1 MAEEIKIVASA
12 VGFDQVNKALDS
24 TAKSLT
30 QTSQAATQAGKALGN
45 ELKVATGSASSAVT
59 NLSRIVSDSAYGFI
73 GIANNIQ
80 PFIDSLGYAKKEAQA
95 TGTSMKDNLIAALT
109 GAGGLSLAFAAVTTA
124 ITFAQ
129 IGFSAWTRGSSQ
141 AKSSIDSMDESTR
154 NLSIDIKNLGE
165 DLKLVKVQFDLI
177 KEYKTLEFD
186 IKFGKG
192 YTSDLKMAEL
202 DVTQL
207 GYAQDFARNEFA
219 KSRKAW
225 DEANAA
231 LYGFTQ
237 TQQGSF
243 DSTNKFADAV
253 AKLGD
258 LTNIS
263 SANLSGFTDEQKVYI
278 QNVIDAGK
286 KVSDLR
292 DKYYSYNDQIALA
305 KLRVEALK
313 DAERRRLEEL
323 RKNQPAFERD
333 LKFKPIKVLPIEV
346 SNKKIQEQIQ
356 KDLSKITIQKVVEIP
371 ITFMPAKTGLIEI
384 TDAINSFMSDAAM
397 GIGMAFADI
406 LSQAITGGITFG
418 DAFKGVFNALG
429 GAIAGLGKELIKIGT
444 LAIAAKLALD
454 TVLANPY
461 AVVAIGIALAALGSA
476 IQKTTSKQRF
486 ATGTRYA
493 PGGMAL
499 VGERGPEMI
508 NLPRGSQVIPAAQTS
523 QMMGGI
529 GGAIEVF
536 GMLRGQDIYFSNK
549 KYGQTYKRT
558 T

>member
-24 TAKSLT
+24 TSKTLT
-30 QTSQAATQAGKALGN
+30 QTSEAATKAGKTLGS

-80 PFIDSLGYAKKEAQA
+80 PFIDSLGYAKKEAQS
-95 TGTSMKDNLIAALT
+95 TGTSLKDNLVGALT

-129 IGFSAWTRGSSQ
+129 IGFSAWTRGSKD
-141 AKSSIDSMDESTR
+141 AKSSVDSMDESTR
-154 NLSIDIKNLGE
+154 NLSIDIKYLGE
-165 DLKLVKVQFDLI
+165 DLKTLNNQLSYI
-177 KEYKTLEFD
+177 KEYQTLKFD
-186 IKFGKG
+186 IQFGQG
-192 YTSDLKMAEL
+192 FTTDLKLAQL

-207 GYAQDFARNEFA
+207 GYSQASANLEFQRAKKDLNDAR
-219 KSRKAW
+219 
-225 DEANAA
+225 DA
-231 LYGFTQ
+231 LYSYSQ

-243 DSTNKFADAV
+243 DETNKFSDAIS
-253 AKLGD
+253 KLGD
-258 LTNIS
+258 FTNVS
-263 SANLSGFTDEQKVYI
+263 SASLSGFTEEQKSYV
-278 QNVIDAGK
+278 QNVIDATKAVARQRDEYDAYYK
-286 KVSDLR
+286 K
-292 DKYYSYNDQIALA
+292 IEIA
-305 KLRVEALK
+305 KLKVEALNA
-313 DAERRRLEEL
+313 AEQRRLEEL
-323 RKNQPAFERD
+323 KKNQPAFERD
-333 LKFKPIKVLPIEV
+333 LKFKPVKVLPIEV
-346 SNKKIQEQIQ
+346 SNTKIQEQIK
-356 KDLSKITIQKVVEIP
+356 KDLSKISIPEVVEIP
-371 ITFMPAKTGLIEI
+371 ITFMPAKTGLIEL
-384 TDAINSFMSDAAM
+384 TDSVNSFMQNAALS
-397 GIGMAFADI
+397 IGTTFSDI
-406 LSQAITGGITFG
+406 LSQAITNGISFG
-418 DAFKGVFNALG
+418 DAFRGVFNAIG
-429 GAIAGLGKELIKIGT
+429 GAIAALGTELIKIGT
-444 LAIAAKLALD
+444 LAVVAKLALNS
-454 TVLANPY
+454 LFANPY
-461 AVVAIGIALAALGSA
+461 AAIAVGIALAALGKA
-476 IQKTTSKQRF
+476 IQSTTSKQRF
-486 ATGTRYA
+486 AVGTRYA

>member
-12 VGFDQVNKALDS
+12 VGFDQVNKALDN
-24 TAKSLT
+24 TTKSLT

-95 TGTSMKDNLIAALT
+95 TGTSMKDNLVAALT

-129 IGFSAWTRGSSQ
+129 IGFSAWTRGSKDT
-141 AKSSIDSMDESTR
+141 KSSIDSMDESTR

-165 DLKLVKVQFDLI
+165 DLKAVKIQFDLI

-225 DEANAA
+225 DDANAA
-231 LYGFTQ
+231 LYSFTQ
-237 TQQGSF
+237 TQKSNISLW
-243 DSTNKFADAV
+243 DESTNSFADAV
-253 AKLGD
+253 SKLGD
-258 LTNIS
+258 LTNVT
-263 SANLSGFTDEQKVYI
+263 SANLSGFTDEQKVYV

-286 KVSDLR
+286 KLTELR
-292 DKYYSYNDQIALA
+292 DKYYSYNDQISLA

-313 DAERRRLEEL
+313 DAEKRRLEEL
-323 RKNQPAFERD
+323 KKGLPIFERD
-333 LKFKPIKVLPIEV
+333 LKFKPIKVQKIEVNYDYKKLKPIEIPV
-346 SNKKIQEQIQ
+346 LPELPPIPLNFEISQDQLDKLNAVFQNAAENIAVGFGETLAAA
-356 KDLSKITIQKVVEIP
+356 LSGQATI
-371 ITFMPAKTGLIEI
+371 
-384 TDAINSFMSDAAM
+384 
-397 GIGMAFADI
+397 
-406 LSQAITGGITFG
+406 G
-418 DAFKGVFNALG
+418 DFFKGIFQEVGSAMIAFGKLMIKF
-429 GAIAGLGKELIKIGT
+429 AIQVEAIK
-444 LAIAAKLALD
+444 KF
-454 TVLANPY
+454 VLANPFLAIAG
-461 AVVAIGIALAALGSA
+461 AVALIALGNLIKNAT
-476 IQKTTSKQRF
+476 KTPAF
-486 ATGTRYA
+486 AVGTRYA